1 MLEGQLDL
9 FKPMEFES
17 KEDQK
22 EFARRRLRAVT
33 QYLAGQGVPPLFTA
47 HALFEL
53 QQEVNDRGLE
63 ELKQRAIR

>member
-9 FKPMEFES
+9 FKPMDFKSQDE
-17 KEDQK
+17 KK

-33 QYLAGQGVPPLFTA
+33 QYLEGQGVPALFTA

-53 QQEVNDRGLE
+53 QQEMNDQGLE
-63 ELKQRAIR
+63 ELKQRA